1 MRVRARN
8 GFRVRRVDDLCDPR
22 RWFLHD
28 EQSVHE
34 RRLQYETSI
43 PSRNARPRDLFLH
56 PSEPLKEVHAKAL
69 RAHDRGRVYSA
80 DVCVSMVPYFVCSLL
95 RNGRSS
101 QNLGHLACGRAK
113 DYL

>member
-69 RAHDRGRVYSA
+69 QSLAESKLGPLDLCSVVVHDS
-80 DVCVSMVPYFVCSLL
+80 FLL
-95 RNGRSS
+95 RISFRIDCE
-101 QNLGHLACGRAK
+101 NLGHLDC
-113 DYL
+113 